1 MKRSLSRALLG
12 ASLALAASH
21 APAATVLGDSFNDA
35 NVKAAPSTLF
45 GSGNAGLIFNG
56 GSAAIDLAGGP
67 IAQSNNAINRGP
79 DVSGNTYLKGS
90 DINFLAGLILG
101 DTQIAQ
107 VWRNDVVYNG
117 DTTTINSV
125 RQMIVPPLPFMPDF
139 GGLVIGKVDGSPV
152 YFGEWAPK
160 GPNYSAPDNADLNMG
175 SAERT
180 VWYVGE
186 NPTTSMPTLVN
197 AQYNVVGIN
206 QHNPE
211 NPSVYQGVLAA
222 NYGSGG
228 GYLDGSIT
236 RGSDVVDF
244 GTSDTAITHTGAFSN
259 AALTISGQFYGAQA
273 EALAGIYTGG
283 ATAQDHVA
291 FGGARQ

>member
-1 MKRSLSRALLG
+1 MKRSLSRALIG

-21 APAATVLGDSFNDA
+21 APAATVLGGTSNAA
-35 NVKAAPSTLF
+35 NVNPASSTLF

-67 IAQSNNAINRGP
+67 VAQSNNAISRGP
-79 DVSGNTYLKGS
+79 DASGNYYLKGS

-101 DTQIAQ
+101 NTQIAQ

-175 SAERT
+175 SADRT

-186 NPTTSMPTLVN
+186 NPTTVMPTLVN

-211 NPSVYQGVLAA
+211 NPSVYQGVLTA
-222 NYGSGG
+222 NYGSNGG
-228 GYLDGSIT
+228 HLDGSIT
-236 RGSDVVDF
+236 RGTDVVDF
-244 GTSDTAITHTGAFSN
+244 GTNATAITSTGAFSN
-259 AALTISGQFYGAQA
+259 GSSISGHFYGSQA
-273 EALAGIYTGG
+273 EALAGIYTG

>member
-1 MKRSLSRALLG
+1 MKRSLSRALIG

-79 DVSGNTYLKGS
+79 DASGNYYLKGS

-107 VWRNDVVYNG
+107 VWRNDVAYNG

-175 SAERT
+175 SADRT

-186 NPTTSMPTLVN
+186 NPTTAMPTLVN
-197 AQYNVVGIN
+197 AQYNVIGIN

-211 NPSVYQGVLAA
+211 NPSVYQGVLTA

-228 GYLDGSIT
+228 GYLNGSIT
-236 RGSDVVDF
+236 RGSDAVNF
-244 GTSDTAITHTGAFSN
+244 GTNATAITSTGAFSKG
-259 AALTISGQFYGAQA
+259 TEISGQFYGAQA

-283 ATAQDHVA
+283 SSVQDHVA

>member
-1 MKRSLSRALLG
+1 MKRSLSRALIG

-21 APAATVLGDSFNDA
+21 APAATVLGGTSNAA
-35 NVKAAPSTLF
+35 NVNPASSTLF

-67 IAQSNNAINRGP
+67 VAQSNNAISRGP
-79 DVSGNTYLKGS
+79 DASGNYYLKGS

-101 DTQIAQ
+101 NTQIAQ

-175 SAERT
+175 SADRT

-186 NPTTSMPTLVN
+186 NPTTSMPTLVS

-211 NPSVYQGVLAA
+211 NPSVYQGVLTA
-222 NYGSGG
+222 NYGSNGG
-228 GYLDGSIT
+228 HLDGSIT
-236 RGSDVVDF
+236 RGTDVVDF
-244 GTSDTAITHTGAFSN
+244 GTNATAITSTGAFSN
-259 AALTISGQFYGAQA
+259 GSSISGHFYGSQA
-273 EALAGIYTGG
+273 EALAGIYTG

>member
-1 MKRSLSRALLG
+1 MKRSLSRALIG

-21 APAATVLGDSFNDA
+21 APAATVLGGTSNAA
-35 NVKAAPSTLF
+35 NVNPASSTLF

-79 DVSGNTYLKGS
+79 DTSGNYYLKGS

-101 DTQIAQ
+101 NTQIAQ
-107 VWRNDVVYNG
+107 VWRNDVAYNG

-175 SAERT
+175 SADRT

-186 NPTTSMPTLVN
+186 NPTTSMPTLVS

-211 NPSVYQGVLAA
+211 NPSVYQGVLTA
-222 NYGSGG
+222 NYGSGNNS
-228 GYLDGSIT
+228 LTGSIV
-236 RGSDVVDF
+236 RGTDAVNF
-244 GTSDTAITHTGAFSN
+244 AGTTIDQHGAFANGS
-259 AALTISGQFYGAQA
+259 TISGQFYGSQA

-283 ATAQDHVA
+283 SSVQDHVA

>member
-1 MKRSLSRALLG
+1 MPSLG
-12 ASLALAASH
+12 
-21 APAATVLGDSFNDA
+21 SF
-35 NVKAAPSTLF
+35 
-45 GSGNAGLIFNG
+45 
-56 GSAAIDLAGGP
+56 GGP

-79 DVSGNTYLKGS
+79 DASGNYYLKGS

-101 DTQIAQ
+101 NTQIAQ

-160 GPNYSAPDNADLNMG
+160 GPNYSAPDNADLNMS
-175 SAERT
+175 SADRT

-186 NPTTSMPTLVN
+186 NPTTSMPTLVS
-197 AQYNVVGIN
+197 AQYNVIGIN

-211 NPSVYQGVLAA
+211 NPSVYQGVLTA

-228 GYLDGSIT
+228 GYLNGSIT
-236 RGSDVVDF
+236 RGSDAVDF
-244 GTSDTAITHTGAFSN
+244 GAGATLISANGSFTNGSS
-259 AALTISGQFYGAQA
+259 ISGHFYGSQA
-273 EALAGIYTGG
+273 EALAGIYTG
-283 ATAQDHVA
+283 ATVQDHVA
-291 FGGARQ
+291 FGGARK

>member
-1 MKRSLSRALLG
+1 MKRSLSRALIG

-21 APAATVLGDSFNDA
+21 APAATVLGGTSNAA
-35 NVKAAPSTLF
+35 NVNPASSTLF

-67 IAQSNNAINRGP
+67 IAQSNNAISRGP
-79 DVSGNTYLKGS
+79 DASGNYYLKGS

-101 DTQIAQ
+101 NTQIAQ

-175 SAERT
+175 SADRT

-186 NPTTSMPTLVN
+186 NPTASMPTLVN
-197 AQYNVVGIN
+197 AQYNVIGIN

-211 NPSVYQGVLAA
+211 NPSVYQGVLTA

-228 GYLDGSIT
+228 NTLTGSIV
-236 RGSDVVDF
+236 RGTDAVSFANTTIDQY
-244 GTSDTAITHTGAFSN
+244 GAFTNTAS
-259 AALTISGQFYGAQA
+259 TISGHFYGSQA
-273 EALAGIYTGG
+273 EAMAGIYTGG
-283 ATAQDHVA
+283 SSVQDHVA

>member
-1 MKRSLSRALLG
+1 MKRSLSRALIG
-12 ASLALAASH
+12 ASLALIASQ
-21 APAATVLGDSFNDA
+21 ASAATVLGGTSNAA
-35 NVKAAPSTLF
+35 NVNPASSTLF

-67 IAQSNNAINRGP
+67 IAQSNNAISRGP
-79 DVSGNTYLKGS
+79 DASGNTYLKGS

-117 DTTTINSV
+117 GTTTINSV

-160 GPNYSAPDNADLNMG
+160 GPNYSNPDSSDLNMG
-175 SAERT
+175 SADRT

-186 NPTTSMPTLVN
+186 NPTAAMPTLVS
-197 AQYNVVGIN
+197 AQYNVIGIN

-211 NPSVYQGVLAA
+211 NPSVYQGVLTA
-222 NYGSGG
+222 NYGGSSGT
-228 GYLDGSIT
+228 LAGSIV
-236 RGSDVVDF
+236 RGADAVNF
-244 GTSDTAITHTGAFSN
+244 AGTTINSQGAFTNTS
-259 AALTISGQFYGAQA
+259 TISGQFYGSQA
-273 EALAGIYTGG
+273 EALAGIYTG
-283 ATAQDHVA
+283 ATPQDHVA

>member
-21 APAATVLGDSFNDA
+21 APAATVLGGTSNAA
-35 NVKAAPSTLF
+35 NVNPASSTLF

-67 IAQSNNAINRGP
+67 VAQSNNAISRGP
-79 DVSGNTYLKGS
+79 DASGNTYLKGS

-101 DTQIAQ
+101 NTQIAQ

-175 SAERT
+175 SADRT

-186 NPTTSMPTLVN
+186 NPTASMPTLVS

-211 NPSVYQGVLAA
+211 NPSVYQGVLTA
-222 NYGSGG
+222 NYGSGNNS
-228 GYLDGSIT
+228 LTGSIV
-236 RGSDVVDF
+236 RGADSVNFVNTTIDQ
-244 GTSDTAITHTGAFSN
+244 HGAFTNNS
-259 AALTISGQFYGAQA
+259 TISGHFYGSQA

-283 ATAQDHVA
+283 SSVQDHVA

>member
-1 MKRSLSRALLG
+1 MKRSLSRALIG

-21 APAATVLGDSFNDA
+21 APAATVLGGTSNDT
-35 NVKAAPSTLF
+35 NVDWASSTLF

-67 IAQSNNAINRGP
+67 IAQSNNAISRGP
-79 DVSGNTYLKGS
+79 DASGNYYLKGS

-101 DTQIAQ
+101 NTQIAQ

-175 SAERT
+175 SADRT

-211 NPSVYQGVLAA
+211 NPSVYQGVLTAT
-222 NYGSGG
+222 YGGSSGT
-228 GYLDGSIT
+228 LAGSIV
-236 RGSDVVDF
+236 RGADAVNFANTTINSQ
-244 GTSDTAITHTGAFSN
+244 GAFTNGSS
-259 AALTISGQFYGAQA
+259 ISGQFYGSQA
-273 EALAGIYTGG
+273 EALAGIYTG

>member
-1 MKRSLSRALLG
+1 MKRSLSRALIG

-21 APAATVLGDSFNDA
+21 APAATVLGGTSNSA
-35 NVKAAPSTLF
+35 NVNPASSTLF

-67 IAQSNNAINRGP
+67 VAQSNNAISRGP
-79 DVSGNTYLKGS
+79 DASGNYYLKGS

-101 DTQIAQ
+101 NTQIAQ
-107 VWRNDVVYNG
+107 VWRNNVVYNG

-139 GGLVIGKVDGSPV
+139 GGLVIGKVNGSPV

-175 SAERT
+175 SADRT

-186 NPTTSMPTLVN
+186 NPTASMPTLVS

-211 NPSVYQGVLAA
+211 NPSVYQGVLTA
-222 NYGSGG
+222 NYGSGNNS
-228 GYLDGSIT
+228 LTGSIV
-236 RGSDVVDF
+236 RGADSVNFVNTTIDQ
-244 GTSDTAITHTGAFSN
+244 HGAFTNNS
-259 AALTISGQFYGAQA
+259 TISGHFYGSQA

-283 ATAQDHVA
+283 SSVQDHVA